1 MKILYITTSYEQ
13 KANSA
18 SIRNNALVEGLIQ
31 NGCKVTVLTPQWPEH
46 MRSIYFTNQNKADV
60 IRTYIPDLSILK
72 KTSVPGKRKSN
83 STLSYIRSLV
93 RDLIYFPDICKKWK
107 NLISV
112 EIGDSY
118 DLIISSSDLKSSHF
132 VALKL
137 KKQNPQI
144 PWIQIWGDPWKDD
157 VNLSWLHKRK
167 AGKQE
172 YELLKQADKIIYVSS
187 LTKEKMSRNYPEI
200 SDKLFYIPR
209 GYYKAIHKSRMDN
222 NLFRIVYT
230 GVLSPGRN
238 VLNFLS
244 ALEEYNK
251 EKEKKI
257 CLDFYGNY
265 PSDMEEKIKKY
276 VSCSVHSNID
286 YEEILS
292 LYRESDALLFISN
305 KQGSTQIPGKLF
317 DYMGTELPIICLVDD
332 INSGIVQILSSY
344 PRCLIIQNTPNDIRR
359 GLTNINFYL
368 GKRYE
373 VEPIFSPKAVAS
385 EVLKMMI

>member
-107 NLISV
+107 NLMSV

-344 PRCLIIQNTPNDIRR
+344 PRCLIIQNTPNDIRS

-373 VEPIFSPKAVAS
+373 VEPNFSPKAVAS